1 MEKDIVQILKIHFYL
16 HRDKY
21 LYFENEMELESETE
35 TEIVSENDDFIVNVK
50 WHSIEGENLQH
61 ENDICN
67 RYYALK
73 IKESIGIETNDSHF
87 EALFSLFKKY
97 ILKK

>member
-21 LYFENEMELESETE
+21 FDFENEMELESDSYSDSE
-35 TEIVSENDDFIVNVK
+35 SENGDFIVNVK

-97 ILKK
+97 ILEK